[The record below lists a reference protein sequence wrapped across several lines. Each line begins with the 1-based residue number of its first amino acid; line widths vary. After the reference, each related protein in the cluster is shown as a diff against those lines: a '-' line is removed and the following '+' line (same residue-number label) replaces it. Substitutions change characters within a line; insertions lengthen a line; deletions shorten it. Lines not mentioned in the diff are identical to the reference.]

1 MLRLISFEGGDG
13 AGKTTQLRYLERY
26 LDAIGRSYLSTREPG
41 GTTLGKIM
49 RQALLELRREELAQ
63 AAEVFLY
70 LADRAQHVEKVIRP
84 ALESGR
90 LVLCD
95 RFADSTLA
103 YQGYGRG
110 LDLTWLRSLNAVAS
124 QGITPDIT
132 FLLDLPPA
140 VGLAR
145 TRERGLAAAN
155 GKSESPQPADR
166 FEQEALEF
174 HDRVRNG
181 FLRLAQ
187 EEPQRIMVLDASL
200 PPAQVHEQI
209 KRIMGQRLGAN

>member
-13 AGKTTQLRYLERY
+13 AGKTTQLNYLERY
-26 LDAIGRSYLSTREPG
+26 LDSIGRSYLSTREPG
-41 GTTLGKIM
+41 GTTFGKIM
-49 RQALLELRREELAQ
+49 RRALLEVTREDLAQ

-84 ALESGR
+84 AMESQR

-110 LDLTWLRSLNAVAS
+110 LDLALLRSLNEIAS
-124 QGITPDIT
+124 QGIIPDLT

-140 VGLAR
+140 VGLTR
-145 TRERGLAAAN
+145 TRERGLAAAKRKP
-155 GKSESPQPADR
+155 GSQKPGDR
-166 FEQEALEF
+166 FEEEALEF
-174 HDRVRNG
+174 HERVRSG
-181 FLRLAQ
+181 FLKLAQ
-187 EEPQRIMVLDASL
+187 AEPERIIVLDASL
-200 PPAQVHEQI
+200 PPLEVHEHI
-209 KRIMGQRLGAN
+209 KSIMGQRLRAN